1 MNTVKIEKGNALMV
15 AHRGVSGLETENTL
29 AAFIAAGNRTYWG
42 VETDVHPTAD
52 GELILI
58 HDSNTKRVC
67 GDEMI
72 VEETDSSVLKNLQVK
87 DFYGEGSR
95 SDLRL
100 PTLREY
106 IRLCKKY
113 EKICVLELKEIF
125 REEHVVSVLKV
136 VEEENYAEGMV
147 YITFHA
153 QNLVFLRKHAPNT
166 TVQFL
171 AADLNEEIFEL
182 AKTNKYD
189 LDIRFDRITEE
200 WVKRLHEAGIILNC
214 WTVND
219 REIAERLI
227 SWGVDMITTNIL
239 E

>member
-1 MNTVKIEKGNALMV
+1 MNTVKIEKGNGLMV

-29 AAFIAAGNRTYWG
+29 AAFIAAGNRSYWG

-72 VEETDSSVLKNLQVK
+72 VEETDSAVLKALTVK
-87 DFYGEGSR
+87 DFFGEGTR

-106 IRLCKKY
+106 VRLCKKY
-113 EKICVLELKEIF
+113 EKICVLELKEKF
-125 REEHVVSVLKV
+125 SEENVVRVLKTF
-136 VEEENYAEGMV
+136 EEEDYVNGVV

-153 QNLVFLRKHAPNT
+153 QNLVYLRQHAPEAKAQYLSGSLDEE
-166 TVQFL
+166 VFGL
-171 AADLNEEIFEL
+171 AVKNR
-182 AKTNKYD
+182 YD
-189 LDIRFDRITEE
+189 LDLRFDLLTEE
-200 WVKRLHEAGIILNC
+200 WVKRIHDAGLIVNC

-219 REIAERLI
+219 KEIAERLI